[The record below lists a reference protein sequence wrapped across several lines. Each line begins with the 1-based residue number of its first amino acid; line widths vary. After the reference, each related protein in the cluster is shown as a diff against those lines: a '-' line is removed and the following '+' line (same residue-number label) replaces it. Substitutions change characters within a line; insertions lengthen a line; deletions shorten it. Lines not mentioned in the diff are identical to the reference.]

1 LAVSSLVIIWFA
13 HNGRFVAQV
22 LVLFVLIVPRHHRRS
37 DLRGGIALQII
48 AAGPHSTK
56 QVEAGAW

>member
-22 LVLFVLIVPRHHRRS
+22 LVLFVLIVLVIIVVRIFAAVSR
-37 DLRGGIALQII
+37 LQII
-48 AAGPHSTK
+48 ATGLHSTK
-56 QVEAGAW
+56 QVEAGA